1 MRAQSITTGLGY
13 VLVSILFVVNL
24 CWLSHVHFRTTPS
37 PSLDFD
43 VFRAILNH
51 LSIADLK
58 QIAVVSH
65 LFHEEALREIFLR
78 GVRFTRTVT
87 KLHAFCIF
95 MCDRRR
101 RDPPLFSFLRTLHIN
116 ITSFTMGEYFHP
128 DPLFTVLSRA
138 SSLND
143 LEIYWTNRMFS
154 PTYNERLAAIIPEAA
169 PTPPTSTLHPRTLHT
184 CAQVRCANSPHATLA
199 IRHPRNWLLAH
210 AFLRVRGLP
219 AQPRSI
225 SDEPPRPWHL
235 VPRPRQHSLD
245 TPSHSPHSQAPLAH
259 RVPNESSPHR
269 TGLPFP
275 PRVRYIL

>member
-1 MRAQSITTGLGY
+1 M
-13 VLVSILFVVNL
+13 
-24 CWLSHVHFRTTPS
+24 
-37 PSLDFD
+37 
-43 VFRAILNH
+43 NH

-65 LFHEEALREIFLR
+65 LFHEEALREILLR

-138 SSLND
+138 SSLDD

-154 PTYNERLAAIIPEAA
+154 PTYDERLAAIIPKLRHLRRLRLFTPELYTHVRKLVAQIVRTLRSQLDILEIGCW
-169 PTPPTSTLHPRTLHT
+169 PTPSYVYEDFPPNLGVYQTNLRVLGISYPDLVNTPWIPLPTVLTLKLLLPTDFPTSLRHI
-184 CAQVRCANSPHATLA
+184 AQVFPPLRELA
-199 IRHPRNWLLAH
+199 ISYSQTLGPLPAWDTIDPSQAH
-210 AFLRVRGLP
+210 ARNE
-219 AQPRSI
+219 A
-225 SDEPPRPWHL
+225 
-235 VPRPRQHSLD
+235 
-245 TPSHSPHSQAPLAH
+245 LAFQ
-259 RVPNESSPHR
+259 R
-269 TGLPFP
+269 
-275 PRVRYIL
+275 